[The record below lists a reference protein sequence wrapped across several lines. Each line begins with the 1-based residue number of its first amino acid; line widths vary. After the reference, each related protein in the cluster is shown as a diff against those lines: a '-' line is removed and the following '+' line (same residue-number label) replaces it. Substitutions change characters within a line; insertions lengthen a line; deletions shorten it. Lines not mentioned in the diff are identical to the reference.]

1 MLSFAAALWLLH
13 SVVPHVHD
21 SNEVGIVSEW
31 DTHTSNF
38 LQSLFGVD
46 LGDDHLEEFSF
57 VDGAAP
63 ALAPSKVVVEG
74 SQLVIETRRSTISI
88 TPAFSDRR
96 LTRSQSR
103 RGPPTA

>member
-57 VDGAAP
+57 VDGDRMPDVICNEVAADI
-63 ALAPSKVVVEG
+63 LRLYS
-74 SQLVIETRRSTISI
+74 ISSN
-88 TPAFSDRR
+88 THS
-96 LTRSQSR
+96 
-103 RGPPTA
+103 